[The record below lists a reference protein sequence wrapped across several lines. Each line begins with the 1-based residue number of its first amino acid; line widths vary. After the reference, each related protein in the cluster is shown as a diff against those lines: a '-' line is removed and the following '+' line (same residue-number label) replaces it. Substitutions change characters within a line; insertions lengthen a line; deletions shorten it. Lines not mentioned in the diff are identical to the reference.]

1 MGTDKCQKGEKTKQ
15 RQNENS
21 TLCCSNICCSCPVTK
36 SFNNTNKF
44 FNKSTNNCIKGNLY
58 NKSTNNSIKGNLYN
72 KSTNNCI
79 KSNLYNKSTNNYIKG
94 NLYNKSTNNCI
105 KGNLYNKGTNN
116 SIKGNI
122 YNRIKQTANQ
132 QQPLEHLH
140 MEQLQFLFYLPVLWL
155 SSQLN

>member
-1 MGTDKCQKGEKTKQ
+1 MGTNTATVELTSVKKREKTKQ

-36 SFNNTNKF
+36 FFTNTNKF

-79 KSNLYNKSTNNYIKG
+79 KSNLYNKSTNN
-94 NLYNKSTNNCI
+94 CI
-105 KGNLYNKGTNN
+105 KGNLYNK
-116 SIKGNI
+116 
-122 YNRIKQTANQ
+122 IKQTANNNK
-132 QQPLEHLH
+132 QPTSNNLWSIFIWSSCNFFSIY
-140 MEQLQFLFYLPVLWL
+140 QFYG
-155 SSQLN
+155 

>member
-1 MGTDKCQKGEKTKQ
+1 MGTNTATVELTSVKKREKTKQ

-36 SFNNTNKF
+36 SFTNTNKF

-79 KSNLYNKSTNNYIKG
+79 KSNLCNKS
-94 NLYNKSTNNCI
+94 
-105 KGNLYNKGTNN
+105 TNN

-122 YNRIKQTANQ
+122 YNRIKQTANNNK
-132 QQPLEHLH
+132 QPTSNNLWSIFIWSSCNFFSIY
-140 MEQLQFLFYLPVLWL
+140 QFYG
-155 SSQLN
+155 

>member
-1 MGTDKCQKGEKTKQ
+1 MGTNTATVELTSVKIEKTKQ

-36 SFNNTNKF
+36 SFTNTNKF

-58 NKSTNNSIKGNLYN
+58 NKSI
-72 KSTNNCI
+72 
-79 KSNLYNKSTNNYIKG
+79 
-94 NLYNKSTNNCI
+94 
-105 KGNLYNKGTNN
+105 NN

-122 YNRIKQTANQ
+122 YNRIKQTANNNK
-132 QQPLEHLH
+132 QPLEHLH

-155 SSQLN
+155 SSQLKFNLS

>member
-1 MGTDKCQKGEKTKQ
+1 MGTNTATVELTSVKKREKTKQ

-36 SFNNTNKF
+36 SFTNTNKF
-44 FNKSTNNCIKGNLY
+44 FNKSTNNYIKGNLY

-79 KSNLYNKSTNNYIKG
+79 KSNLYNKSTNN
-94 NLYNKSTNNCI
+94 
-105 KGNLYNKGTNN
+105 

-122 YNRIKQTANQ
+122 YNRIKQTANNNK
-132 QQPLEHLH
+132 QPTSNNLWSIFIWSSCNFFSIY
-140 MEQLQFLFYLPVLWL
+140 QFYG
-155 SSQLN
+155 

>member
-1 MGTDKCQKGEKTKQ
+1 MGTNTATVELTSVKKREKTKQ

-36 SFNNTNKF
+36 SFINTNKLF
-44 FNKSTNNCIKGNLY
+44 

-79 KSNLYNKSTNNYIKG
+79 KSNLYNKSTNNCIKG
-94 NLYNKSTNNCI
+94 NLYNKS
-105 KGNLYNKGTNN
+105 TNN

-122 YNRIKQTANQ
+122 YNRIKQTANNNK
-132 QQPLEHLH
+132 QPTSNNLWSIFIWSSCNFFSIY
-140 MEQLQFLFYLPVLWL
+140 QFYG
-155 SSQLN
+155 

>member
-1 MGTDKCQKGEKTKQ
+1 MGREKTKQ

-36 SFNNTNKF
+36 SFTNTNKF

-79 KSNLYNKSTNNYIKG
+79 KSNLYNKSTNN
-94 NLYNKSTNNCI
+94 C
-105 KGNLYNKGTNN
+105 
-116 SIKGNI
+116 IKGNI
-122 YNRIKQTANQ
+122 YNRIKQTANNNK
-132 QQPLEHLH
+132 QPTSNN
-140 MEQLQFLFYLPVLWL
+140 LWSIFIW
-155 SSQLN
+155 SSCNF

>member
-1 MGTDKCQKGEKTKQ
+1 MGTNTATVELTSVKKREKTKQ

-36 SFNNTNKF
+36 SFTNTNKLF
-44 FNKSTNNCIKGNLY
+44 

-79 KSNLYNKSTNNYIKG
+79 KSNLC
-94 NLYNKSTNNCI
+94 NKSTNNCI
-105 KGNLYNKGTNN
+105 KGNLYNKSTNN

-122 YNRIKQTANQ
+122 YNRIKQTANNNK
-132 QQPLEHLH
+132 QPTSNNLWSIFIWSSCNFFSIY
-140 MEQLQFLFYLPVLWL
+140 QFYG
-155 SSQLN
+155 

>member
-1 MGTDKCQKGEKTKQ
+1 MGTNTATVELTSVKKREKTKQ

-36 SFNNTNKF
+36 SFTNTNKF
-44 FNKSTNNCIKGNLY
+44 F

-79 KSNLYNKSTNNYIKG
+79 KSNLYNKSTNNCVKG
-94 NLYNKSTNNCI
+94 NLYNKS
-105 KGNLYNKGTNN
+105 TNN

-122 YNRIKQTANQ
+122 YNRIKQTANNNK
-132 QQPLEHLH
+132 QPTSNNLWSIFIWSSCNFFSIY
-140 MEQLQFLFYLPVLWL
+140 QFYG
-155 SSQLN
+155 

>member
-1 MGTDKCQKGEKTKQ
+1 MGTDKCQKREKTKQ

-79 KSNLYNKSTNNYIKG
+79 KSNLYNKSTNN
-94 NLYNKSTNNCI
+94 
-105 KGNLYNKGTNN
+105 

-122 YNRIKQTANQ
+122 YNRIKQTANNNK
-132 QQPLEHLH
+132 QPTSNNLWSIFIWSSCNFFSIY
-140 MEQLQFLFYLPVLWL
+140 QFYG
-155 SSQLN
+155 